1 MTIID
6 ARYLR
11 NRAEVLRACAD
22 YIKDQ
27 ECHDVAVMC
36 ARSYELLAIHLD
48 LAAQAYKIADD
59 QTAADGGRRNNATI
73 ATRPSDAPRR
83 FPVSHTPLS
92 SGPSEA

>member
-27 ECHDVAVMC
+27 ECHDVAMMC

-48 LAAQAYKIADD
+48 LAEQAYNMADRPP
-59 QTAADGGRRNNATI
+59 GGRQDNATDRL
-73 ATRPSDAPRR
+73 AA
-83 FPVSHTPLS
+83 
-92 SGPSEA
+92 A